1 MNTVRTLFHVYQ
13 ANAEMPTPKK
23 GLKGSVYLSF
33 GLIAVFC
40 IMLPCC
46 LIVGY
51 MTYIMSMALMV
62 ESNTMN
68 ALLAEL
74 HIISAFSMI
83 FSMLVVFNVL
93 FFSSDREYMVT
104 LPMSH
109 LQLLA
114 AKFWHTYVAESIM
127 EFMILF
133 SMFIGHFAAAAEN
146 YGPWPVLG
154 PIGIVSALIGTMV
167 TPLLPLAY
175 CAILS
180 LILMAALKKVRNIK
194 VFYHVSTL
202 LLLLFVA
209 LFLLSFR
216 GMGGI
221 TVNNYMDSLSN
232 GDNLF
237 LRICNILFFTV
248 PLLGEAIRSQNLL
261 SLLLYLLGN
270 AAVTAIM
277 LLLGRLLYQEGLYT
291 AGALGTTKKKTD
303 ADKLKLN
310 STSIFL
316 SYLKKELK
324 VLIRTRAYA
333 SNCFYI
339 NLLWPVGILIL
350 FSLGKN
356 NENIQRFLQ
365 LYREGYPRAAL
376 ILLLIVIL
384 VSFISSALN
393 SLSSTAFTRE
403 GSHVD
408 IIKYIPVPYE
418 TQMYAKAFVSLLITL
433 PALLL
438 TVIIAGYYIGLSI
451 LWCLYYC
458 LLALAALLLF
468 PLLSIALNP
477 EYSGYNFSISP
488 NNP

>member
-1 MNTVRTLFHVYQ
+1 MNTVRTLFHVYK

-133 SMFIGHFAAAAEN
+133 SMFIGHFAAAAEK

-209 LFLLSFR
+209 LFLLA
-216 GMGGI
+216 
-221 TVNNYMDSLSN
+221 
-232 GDNLF
+232 
-237 LRICNILFFTV
+237 FF
-248 PLLGEAIRSQNLL
+248 PGH
-261 SLLLYLLGN
+261 
-270 AAVTAIM
+270 
-277 LLLGRLLYQEGLYT
+277 GRHHRQ
-291 AGALGTTKKKTD
+291 
-303 ADKLKLN
+303 
-310 STSIFL
+310 
-316 SYLKKELK
+316 
-324 VLIRTRAYA
+324 
-333 SNCFYI
+333 
-339 NLLWPVGILIL
+339 
-350 FSLGKN
+350 
-356 NENIQRFLQ
+356 Q
-365 LYREGYPRAAL
+365 LY
-376 ILLLIVIL
+376 
-384 VSFISSALN
+384 
-393 SLSSTAFTRE
+393 
-403 GSHVD
+403 
-408 IIKYIPVPYE
+408 
-418 TQMYAKAFVSLLITL
+418 
-433 PALLL
+433 
-438 TVIIAGYYIGLSI
+438 GLSI
-451 LWCLYYC
+451 QRR
-458 LLALAALLLF
+458 
-468 PLLSIALNP
+468 
-477 EYSGYNFSISP
+477 
-488 NNP
+488 